1 MKASGD
7 IQRAGSGHIIP
18 KEKAGYNE
26 RLFRSGIR
34 KNYHEA
40 RFHWLRHQL
49 QQRQIT
55 TGTFLELGCFDGRS
69 ISFLPFQPKQYL
81 GYDANWENGLEIA
94 KQQRGQYPTIKFRN
108 CQSAADFDPP
118 LKSFDFG
125 ICLETLEHLPEAEL
139 PLYLQAMQ
147 QAVRQKIFVT
157 VPVET
162 GPLAVLKYL
171 YKRIFL
177 AVDEPYSTA
186 ELWHLC
192 WGHTHKIARVP
203 FGHKGFDY
211 RVLKK
216 TLQQYFHIE
225 KVHGLPFKALPPGL
239 NLSCGFVLA
248 PLN

>member
-1 MKASGD
+1 MKAPDD

-40 RFHWLRHQL
+40 RFHWLQQQFL
-49 QQRQIT
+49 QRQIT
-55 TGTFLELGCFDGRS
+55 AGSILELGCFDGRS
-69 ISFLPFQPKQYL
+69 ISFLPFLPEQYL
-81 GYDANWENGLEIA
+81 GYDANWENGLGLA
-94 KQQRGQYPTIKFRN
+94 KQHWGHNPAIRFRD

-118 LKSFDFG
+118 YKTFDFG

-139 PLYLQAMQ
+139 QLYLKALQ

-171 YKRIFL
+171 YKRLFL
-177 AVDEPYSTA
+177 AVDEPYSPA
-186 ELWHLC
+186 ELWHLW
-192 WGHTHKIARVP
+192 WGNTYKIARVP

-211 RVLKK
+211 RILKK

-225 KVHGLPFKALPPGL
+225 TVYGLPFKALPPGL
-239 NLSCGFVLA
+239 NLSCGFVLV

>member
-1 MKASGD
+1 MKAPDD

-18 KEKAGYNE
+18 KEKSGYNE
-26 RLFRSGIR
+26 RLFGSGIR

-40 RFHWLRHQL
+40 RFHWLQQQM

-55 TGTFLELGCFDGRS
+55 AGTVLELGCFDGRS
-69 ISFLPFQPKQYL
+69 ISFLPFMPEYYL
-81 GYDANWENGLEIA
+81 GFDANWENGLELA
-94 KQQRGQYPTIKFRN
+94 KQQWGQDPAIQFHN
-108 CQSAADFDPP
+108 CQSVADFNPP
-118 LKSFDFG
+118 PKSFDFG

-139 PLYLQAMQ
+139 PLYLEALKL
-147 QAVRQKIFVT
+147 AVRHKIFVT

-171 YKRIFL
+171 YKRFFL
-177 AVDEPYSTA
+177 AVDEPYSPA
-186 ELWHLC
+186 ELWHLW
-192 WGHTHKIARVP
+192 WGQTHKIARVP

-211 RVLKK
+211 RVLQK

-225 KVHGLPFKALPPGL
+225 TVHGLPFKALPPAF